1 MIAVVRSDLYRLFTI
16 RSSAVALAVLGAAG
30 NFFGVIS
37 ADMWALLAGVGA
49 FGFGVTGMT
58 QHYQH
63 RTAVLLYLA
72 RPRRASVLLGQL
84 VTTVIVGFGFAALSG
99 VSVLLHGDLDVYL
112 RTLMVVPI
120 MAVLG
125 AATAAIVRRA
135 VPLVVGFGVW
145 VIFIEAMFGK
155 MEQPLPFSAY
165 LDAATG
171 NVEKLLI
178 LLGWTLAAVLG
189 ALVAVHRDLNGD

>member
-16 RSSAVALAVLGAAG
+16 RSSAVAL
-30 NFFGVIS
+30 
-37 ADMWALLAGVGA
+37 
-49 FGFGVTGMT
+49 
-58 QHYQH
+58 
-63 RTAVLLYLA
+63 
-72 RPRRASVLLGQL
+72 
-84 VTTVIVGFGFAALSG
+84 
-99 VSVLLHGDLDVYL
+99 
-112 RTLMVVPI
+112 
-120 MAVLG
+120 AVLG